1 MAGGKTSPIPGF
13 LALNDHAQQKGDCRA
28 RLYGHI
34 YAHMKTTIEIDEEK
48 LDKIMRLS
56 GIATRKEAVDWALTE
71 AVRLAV
77 MNDIE
82 KHPWTVAEAK
92 EAVDPEYDVLAI
104 RHGAASAATQ
114 RKRSR

>member
-1 MAGGKTSPIPGF
+1 
-13 LALNDHAQQKGDCRA
+13 
-28 RLYGHI
+28 
-34 YAHMKTTIEIDEEK
+34 MKTTIEIDEEK

-92 EAVDPEYDVLAI
+92 EAVDPDYDVLAI